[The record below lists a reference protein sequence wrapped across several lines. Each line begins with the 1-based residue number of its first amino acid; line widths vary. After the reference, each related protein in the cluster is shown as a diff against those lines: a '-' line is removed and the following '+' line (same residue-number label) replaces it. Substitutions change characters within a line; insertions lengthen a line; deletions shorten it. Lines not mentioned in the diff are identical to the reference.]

1 MILFKFNLK
10 YKSNCKKQVN
20 MGFNKCLSKKLYL
33 TLFLL
38 MNICFSQDSNK
49 SKQYHFDGNV
59 NITNNGF
66 SFIPL
71 FSLGKPATTVNLSIG
86 DDRLTFD
93 PQFRFD
99 LEGLKPW
106 SILFT
111 WHYKLIQKKRF
122 RLKIGAYLPAYAFNK
137 ISYEKD
143 GDLKENLNPQR
154 YFITDLSVSY
164 LLNKNMNIGLFYL
177 RGMGLESED
186 QTKTGNFIS
195 LRSNVRNIK
204 ISNSLNLIWSPE
216 FYYLKVDEN
225 DGIFSAQTINLMI
238 KNSHFNFSTTMNKA
252 IESRINAKSFDWN
265 IGINYAFSNKFIKKK
280 KTL

>member
-49 SKQYHFDGNV
+49 SKQYNFDGNV

-137 ISYEKD
+137 ISYEWIR
-143 GDLKENLNPQR
+143 DLKT
-154 YFITDLSVSY
+154 Y
-164 LLNKNMNIGLFYL
+164 
-177 RGMGLESED
+177 
-186 QTKTGNFIS
+186 
-195 LRSNVRNIK
+195 
-204 ISNSLNLIWSPE
+204 
-216 FYYLKVDEN
+216 
-225 DGIFSAQTINLMI
+225 
-238 KNSHFNFSTTMNKA
+238 
-252 IESRINAKSFDWN
+252 
-265 IGINYAFSNKFIKKK
+265 
-280 KTL
+280 

>member
-1 MILFKFNLK
+1 
-10 YKSNCKKQVN
+10 

-122 RLKIGAYLPAYAFNK
+122 KLKIGVYLPAYAFNK